1 MEAALLKPGPGHPP
15 RPAGVPS
22 QEPRQEL
29 GRELGRDRRLH
40 AGVGGART
48 VDAVEIRF
56 LGVDE
61 RSLIAGYGGLSDAHL
76 AELLEKHRTAS
87 V

>member
-1 MEAALLKPGPGHPP
+1 MIL
-15 RPAGVPS
+15 
-22 QEPRQEL
+22 
-29 GRELGRDRRLH
+29 
-40 AGVGGART
+40 
-48 VDAVEIRF
+48 F